1 MGGVCTSCLSERG
14 PRQLSQ
20 GKQLIAGSAVYSTVQ
35 IASLTSLKRLA
46 ALFEHESKKAL
57 TTLGHWMTTLYVTIR
72 GHGGHMMDFWES
84 LCAIL
89 KKSPRLQAFH
99 MRDTFMQIGY
109 LDPLLH
115 THKILITQLTMNI
128 SPFHVYLV
136 KVISQVNSLQQLE
149 LRFVQVKREKPFAAI
164 DTVEPLCLPLVQQFS
179 FYQNLHLRTI
189 GQDSVDYPVTRY
201 IGRCR
206 FRENCDLA
214 LTGSIDAEH
223 FLLLNPLFEAHSSS
237 RIDVAGLTSTGIPA
251 GTTLFSR
258 AQSIYFDEMPS
269 PQLFDTTRLPSAVYL
284 TWYLT
289 WNRAKDTKTFLEI
302 LDVLIASPHTYDTRL
317 HINGF
322 KPSPFSWEPALPSA
336 EEVGSAAEFAGILLR
351 YIGPLLRKGIDI
363 VDENGKGFRD
373 HFKRVLAGP

>member
-1 MGGVCTSCLSERG
+1 MGGVCTSCLSERE

-84 LCAIL
+84 LRAIL

-136 KVISQVNSLQQLE
+136 KVISQVKSLQQLE
-149 LRFVQVKREKPFAAI
+149 LRFVQDKRDIPFSAI
-164 DTVEPLCLPLVQQFS
+164 DTVEPLCLPSVQQFS
-179 FYQNLHLRTI
+179 FYQNLPLRMI
-189 GQDSVDYPVTRY
+189 GQVSVDYPVTRY

-206 FRENCDLA
+206 FRESCDLA
-214 LTGSIDAEH
+214 LTGSINAQH
-223 FLLLNPLFEAHSSS
+223 FLLLNPWFEAHSSS
-237 RIDVAGLTSTGIPA
+237 RIDVAGLTSTVIPA

-258 AQSIYFDEMPS
+258 AQSIYFGEIPP
-269 PQLFDTTRLPSAVYL
+269 PQLFDTTRLPSAVHL
-284 TWYLT
+284 TF
-289 WNRAKDTKTFLEI
+289 NRMTKDIISLIEI
-302 LDVLIASPHTYDTRL
+302 LHMLIASPHTHDTRV
-317 HINGF
+317 HITGF
-322 KPSPFSWEPALPSA
+322 KPSPFSWEPALPSPGEA
-336 EEVGSAAEFAGILLR
+336 VGSAEFAGILLR
-351 YIGPLLRKGIDI
+351 YIKPLLRKGIDI
-363 VDENGKGFRD
+363 VDENGQGFRD
-373 HFKRVLAGP
+373 HFKSVLAGP